1 MINVRSYCTDELK
14 TAMTDYKVK
23 YTTAQKYSAI
33 GNMHTISTV
42 GASLPDEDP
51 TKVLTGDELVALYNR
66 GNPNDVDESNNLQ
79 YPVLRQAGVVALD
92 NLIKP
97 QYIDF
102 IMNFVCSCFRSA
114 DLRCYCAVM

>member
-1 MINVRSYCTDELK
+1 MYDIKKSITRIIKCECTSTDELK

-33 GNMHTISTV
+33 GNMHTVSTI
-42 GASLPDEDP
+42 GASLPDVDP

-79 YPVLRQAGVVALD
+79 QQAGGVALD
-92 NLIKP
+92 N
-97 QYIDF
+97 
-102 IMNFVCSCFRSA
+102 
-114 DLRCYCAVM
+114 